1 MKKRND
7 NRKEPSL
14 SPTKPSAAQA
24 LKDVGKNPPSNTD
37 PLGSYTGVP
46 EDPKE
51 CPTQDA
57 DDL

>member
-1 MKKRND
+1 MKKRTD
-7 NRKEPSL
+7 NRKE
-14 SPTKPSAAQA
+14 SPCPPKKASAARA
-24 LKDVGKNPPSNTD
+24 LEDVGKNPPSNTD